1 MLVTLAGNSRPEANT
16 ANDRGPVANTFPMEH
31 MLLQLRRSAEQEQ
44 ALIQLIDQLHDPDSP
59 NFHGWLTP
67 AEFGARFG
75 LAAAD
80 LSAITGWLQ
89 GQGFQVNT
97 VYPSGVT
104 IDFSGTAGQ
113 VSAAFHTEI
122 HDLDVDGVRHFANM
136 FDPQIPAAL
145 APAVVGIVS
154 LHDFRPKPAVVPK
167 SDYTIGNGNYAVTP
181 ADLATIYN
189 INPLFGEGISG
200 RGQTIYLIEDTDLY
214 TKNDW
219 TTFRST
225 FGLSGYTGASLT
237 TIQPEPL
244 FGGNNCSDPGT
255 NSNDG
260 EAIIDAEYASAAA
273 PNAATVMATCA
284 DTATFGGLIAI
295 LNLTNSASPP
305 AIISNSYGECEAFNG
320 AAANALINVV
330 YQQGVTEGVSIFVA
344 SGDQDAS
351 YCDHGSDMPT
361 PTPYGIGVN
370 ASAST
375 PYNVAVGGTDFGD
388 TYSGTNRTYWNSSN
402 TGTYASAKSYI
413 PEIPRNDSCASQL
426 IATYFGFSTTY
437 GSSGS
442 CNNLP
447 GSSDDPGG
455 YTLPDWGGSGGP
467 SGCATGSPSIPGVVG
482 GSCAGYPKPS
492 WQSGIVGDPRDGVRD
507 LPDISLFA
515 SDGNGP
521 WGHYYI
527 VCYSHIANGGKPCT
541 GAPSGWWGGGGTSFA
556 SPIRAGIQ
564 ALVNQVTGQKWGNPN
579 PTYYQF
585 ANEQYG
591 AADSSN
597 CNSSKGTAV
606 GNSCIFYDVTVGDND
621 GPCQTYPDDSFVPEL
636 FGSYNCSWGL
646 PSSGTY
652 GVLVND
658 IYQPVYTAGVG
669 WDFATGI
676 GTINAYN
683 LVTNWC
689 LSTLKTPTVSGF
701 ELCHGVTPPT
711 IFTTPLQI
719 PQLAK

>member
-44 ALIQLIDQLHDPDSP
+44 ALIQLIDQLHDPTSP

-273 PNAATVMATCA
+273 PNAAIVMATCA

-330 YQQGVTEGVSIFVA
+330 YQQAVTEGVSIFVA

-351 YCDHGSDMPT
+351 YCDHGPR
-361 PTPYGIGVN
+361 Y
-370 ASAST
+370 AHAH
-375 PYNVAVGGTDFGD
+375 AVR
-388 TYSGTNRTYWNSSN
+388 NR
-402 TGTYASAKSYI
+402 
-413 PEIPRNDSCASQL
+413 RQRL
-426 IATYFGFSTTY
+426 R
-437 GSSGS
+437 
-442 CNNLP
+442 L
-447 GSSDDPGG
+447 DP
-455 YTLPDWGGSGGP
+455 
-467 SGCATGSPSIPGVVG
+467 
-482 GSCAGYPKPS
+482 
-492 WQSGIVGDPRDGVRD
+492 
-507 LPDISLFA
+507 
-515 SDGNGP
+515 
-521 WGHYYI
+521 
-527 VCYSHIANGGKPCT
+527 
-541 GAPSGWWGGGGTSFA
+541 
-556 SPIRAGIQ
+556 IQ
-564 ALVNQVTGQKWGNPN
+564 RRRRRHR
-579 PTYYQF
+579 F
-585 ANEQYG
+585 R
-591 AADSSN
+591 
-597 CNSSKGTAV
+597 
-606 GNSCIFYDVTVGDND
+606 
-621 GPCQTYPDDSFVPEL
+621 
-636 FGSYNCSWGL
+636 
-646 PSSGTY
+646 
-652 GVLVND
+652 
-658 IYQPVYTAGVG
+658 
-669 WDFATGI
+669 
-676 GTINAYN
+676 
-683 LVTNWC
+683 
-689 LSTLKTPTVSGF
+689 
-701 ELCHGVTPPT
+701 
-711 IFTTPLQI
+711 
-719 PQLAK
+719 